1 MHCLRLEVKGRM
13 AGPMSTKPT
22 DTESNAYL
30 RDPACGVPFDIRF
43 EIEDKEG
50 TSLGIVGG
58 YKTILALK
66 SPVFKAML
74 FGPFAEVGD
83 SVKIRATSMF
93 AFTEM
98 LNYIY
103 GVPSVSLPWSTEV
116 KDLFLIADLAEKYN
130 LQGLMDETVSYAEN
144 YVFAFRQEQLIDIVK
159 TAEDFHVFAEL
170 SEALLGNCSA
180 FLEAVLETPEDMNN
194 FVREL
199 SGKDAED
206 MGAAFRLLARVDH
219 SRMAY
224 AYNDVSSQEVISHL
238 RNIIHVVRPR
248 HRLQQLKALLE
259 AEGPRGKKM
268 LKGIKLSDLSNHHE
282 DATIFGLCTYVF
294 IDVSLR
300 NSQMKD
306 KEKASQNGVALTLDT
321 LVEDNFTHEMSIRW
335 AISH

>member
-1 MHCLRLEVKGRM
+1 M
-13 AGPMSTKPT
+13 A
-22 DTESNAYL
+22 
-30 RDPACGVPFDIRF
+30 
-43 EIEDKEG
+43 
-50 TSLGIVGG
+50 
-58 YKTILALK
+58 
-66 SPVFKAML
+66 
-74 FGPFAEVGD
+74 
-83 SVKIRATSMF
+83 
-93 AFTEM
+93 
-98 LNYIY
+98 
-103 GVPSVSLPWSTEV
+103 
-116 KDLFLIADLAEKYN
+116 
-130 LQGLMDETVSYAEN
+130 QTVSYAED
-144 YVFAFRQEQLIDIVK
+144 YVFPFRQEQLIDIVK
-159 TAEDFHVFAEL
+159 TAEGFHEFAEL
-170 SEALLGNCSA
+170 SEALLGKCSA

-224 AYNDVSSQEVISHL
+224 AYNDVRSQEVISHL
-238 RNIIHVVRPR
+238 RNIIQFVRPR

-259 AEGPRGKKM
+259 SEGPRSKKM
-268 LKGIKLSDLSNHHE
+268 LEGTKLSDFYSDPHE

-294 IDVSLR
+294 IDVSLP

>member
-22 DTESNAYL
+22 DTESTAYL

-58 YKTILALK
+58 HKTILALK

-74 FGPFAEVGD
+74 FGPLAEVGD
-83 SVKIRATSMF
+83 LVKIRDTSMF

-103 GVPSVSLPWSTEV
+103 GVPSDSLPWSKEV
-116 KDLFLIADLAEKYN
+116 RDLFLIADLAEKYN
-130 LQGLMDETVSYAEN
+130 LPGLMGETVSYAED

-159 TAEDFHVFAEL
+159 TAEGFHVFEEL
-170 SEALLGNCSA
+170 SEALLGRCAA
-180 FLEAVLETPEDMNN
+180 FLEALLETPGDMNN
-194 FVREL
+194 FVRAW
-199 SGKDAED
+199 SGKEAED

-238 RNIIHVVRPR
+238 RNIIQFVRPR

-259 AEGPRGKKM
+259 AEGPRGKTM
-268 LKGIKLSDLSNHHE
+268 LQGIKLSDLWSYE
-282 DATIFGLCTYVF
+282 DATIFGLCAWVF
-294 IDVSLR
+294 IYVSLR
-300 NSQMKD
+300 CSQMKD